1 MNETLFITLRKILL
15 CVCYQKYILINS
27 SYHIPSKVVYYD
39 YSHYYE
45 EKPASLFPKSLNEEL
60 LALALSAFGQKVQ
73 E

>member
-27 SYHIPSKVVYYD
+27 SYHIPSKVYYD

>member
-1 MNETLFITLRKILL
+1 MYVYVNKNIFWLTLA
-15 CVCYQKYILINS
+15 
-27 SYHIPSKVVYYD
+27 SYHIPSKVYYD

>member
-1 MNETLFITLRKILL
+1 MYVYVIKNIFWLTLAI
-15 CVCYQKYILINS
+15 
-27 SYHIPSKVVYYD
+27 IPSKVYYD
-39 YSHYYE
+39 YAHYYE

>member
-1 MNETLFITLRKILL
+1 MYVYVIKNIFWLTLAIDI
-15 CVCYQKYILINS
+15 
-27 SYHIPSKVVYYD
+27 IPSKVYYD

>member
-27 SYHIPSKVVYYD
+27 SYHTFEGILWLFTY
-39 YSHYYE
+39 YYE

>member
-27 SYHIPSKVVYYD
+27 SYHTFEGILWLFT
-39 YSHYYE
+39 YYE

>member
-1 MNETLFITLRKILL
+1 MNEGIIPCVRSYV

-27 SYHIPSKVVYYD
+27 SYHIPSKVYYD